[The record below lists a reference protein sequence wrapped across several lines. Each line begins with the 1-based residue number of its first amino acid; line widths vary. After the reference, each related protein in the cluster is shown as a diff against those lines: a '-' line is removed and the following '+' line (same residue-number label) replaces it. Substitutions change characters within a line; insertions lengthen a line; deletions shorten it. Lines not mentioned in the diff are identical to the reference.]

1 MFAPVSVPC
10 PLSHICTSL
19 SFSVHLCLSRSPRE
33 ITVSVHVCFS
43 LTFVFLLFSLFC
55 LTVSLPSS
63 LFLCPCL
70 FSPIFFSL
78 FYLSQS
84 HLFLSLSLFLSA
96 WVLPPLHSCLER
108 RSQTQ
113 PLHTSTQRLTFWFL
127 PLTPG
132 AASRVG
138 LGIGE
143 DRGPVYLGLNS
154 WVCLQ
159 R

>member
-1 MFAPVSVPC
+1 MSLVS
-10 PLSHICTSL
+10 
-19 SFSVHLCLSRSPRE
+19 HL
-33 ITVSVHVCFS
+33 HF
-43 LTFVFLLFSLFC
+43 
-55 LTVSLPSS
+55 S
-63 LFLCPCL
+63 LFLCASLPFTISSGNHCFCACVFL
-70 FSPIFFSL
+70 SDFCFSFVFSILSHCQSPFLFVFVSLPFSPIFFSL

-84 HLFLSLSLFLSA
+84 HLLLSLSLFLSA